1 MNRPPLSIAMRVRGG
16 NQLGRTLIEL
26 LIAIVLSLM
35 ILAAVGS
42 LYYFTS
48 RSTQSAQ
55 QVSSAEERGRLAAF
69 YLSEPIA
76 LAGYGNINSSEV
88 GRRLGNI
95 AMQGPSLRA
104 CENGRFLNMPSV
116 RLAFPTVDFT
126 CVQTGEPGDALF
138 VSFQAESTVGA
149 PQGALTDCLGQG
161 APLIDGVPTVRNAY
175 SINLTGGGAL
185 EFGCVGNGGVAWA
198 GLARD
203 VQDFKVYLR
212 IRCGCL
218 RQGGGGRL
226 QPDVASF
233 DDHDCDGSEQP
244 VERHAGGQSEPAGM
258 VAGESVEPGD
268 RRPRLPGGGVDGSGR
283 YARWS
288 SHFKPCPTTPAE
300 VATGTAEV
308 AVNDGIARRTINQ
321 VFTLR
326 ARAQAAAGTTFAP

>member
-1 MNRPPLSIAMRVRGG
+1 MNLPPLPNAVCVRGA

-35 ILAAVGS
+35 ILSAVGS

-48 RSTQSAQ
+48 RSAQTAQ
-55 QVSSAEERGRLAAF
+55 QVSSAEERGRIAAF

-104 CENGRFLNMPSV
+104 CENGRFQDMPSV

-126 CVQTGEPGDALF
+126 CVPTGEPGDALF
-138 VSFQAESTVGA
+138 VSFQAESTAGA

-175 SINLTGGGAL
+175 SINQTAGGAL

-203 VQDFKVYLR
+203 VQDFKVYFAFDADAYARAGAGGFNLTAR
-212 IRCGCL
+212 PSTIMTATALNNLWNATLVANPNLPEWSQVNPWNQVIAVHVCL
-218 RQGGGGRL
+218 V
-226 QPDVASF
+226 VAST
-233 DDHDCDGSEQP
+233 DQGVTPDGVS
-244 VERHAGGQSEPAGM
+244 RF
-258 VAGESVEPGD
+258 
-268 RRPRLPGGGVDGSGR
+268 R
-283 YARWS
+283 
-288 SHFKPCPTTPAE
+288 PCPTTPAE
-300 VATGTAEV
+300 VVTGTAEV

-326 ARAQAAAGTTFAP
+326 ARAQAAAGTTFTP